1 MRVFDELDISRS
13 DFSLETFELLPTK
26 AKLILFT
33 VLHELAKKK
42 SIYLIN
48 IVRFWEEDFY
58 SCNSPIE
65 SIFMMAFNIVSILR
79 EKELNDDDYG
89 VSIFPQHEI
98 QIEKKKYYADF
109 FIWIQNSESDISVLV
124 ECDGH
129 DFHEKTKEQVEK
141 DNEREYELK
150 MAGYEIL
157 RFSGSQIYNN
167 PFKCANDVYD
177 YLILKEKR
185 LG

>member
-1 MRVFDELDISRS
+1 M
-13 DFSLETFELLPTK
+13 
-26 AKLILFT
+26 
-33 VLHELAKKK
+33 
-42 SIYLIN
+42 
-48 IVRFWEEDFY
+48 
-58 SCNSPIE
+58 
-65 SIFMMAFNIVSILR
+65 
-79 EKELNDDDYG
+79 
-89 VSIFPQHEI
+89 
-98 QIEKKKYYADF
+98 
-109 FIWIQNSESDISVLV
+109 LV

-150 MAGYEIL
+150 MAVYEIL